1 METNAKPHE
10 PSNGSYPQNLLDAVA
25 AASAGDDDA
34 VWEYAIPAD
43 LLGTIAYILHTFLLE
58 REAGILRLR
67 FQRKETLEEI
77 AGVYDIS
84 RERVR
89 VVEENA
95 LKRLCSPESLKY
107 LRYGINQATQMDID
121 SAVEKVRLSELAS
134 AVAYLKE
141 FCEVNSQ
148 EERPLVI
155 TPKTN
160 VDDLLFNGLSA
171 RCCNCL
177 RRAGINK
184 IGDLEKITF
193 KQFRQIRNLGV
204 GTQNELINTLAE
216 HCISF
221 QEETDPNERI
231 VLQITSVSNG

>member
-1 METNAKPHE
+1 MFEQNEDMLEMYAE
-10 PSNGSYPQNLLDAVA
+10 FRDYPFNLIDEISEAT
-25 AASAGDDDA
+25 SDE
-34 VWEYAIPAD
+34 WEYPIPGDLGGTVEYVLHTYLSLREKDVILLRFKYEKTLVEIAE
-43 LLGTIAYILHTFLLE
+43 LLG
-58 REAGILRLR
+58 
-67 FQRKETLEEI
+67 
-77 AGVYDIS
+77 IS
-84 RERVR
+84 KERVR
-89 VVEENA
+89 QIQTSA
-95 LKRLCSPESLKY
+95 LKRLCNPQCLNY
-107 LRYGINQATQMDID
+107 LQNGIYKAMRDEVFHAIEQHR
-121 SAVEKVRLSELAS
+121 SAELES

-148 EERPLVI
+148 EERPLVV

-216 HCISF
+216 HGISF

-231 VLQITSVSNG
+231 VLQIASVSLR